1 MIACGGGGL
10 PVFRDAEG
18 DLHGV
23 EAVIDKDFASGLL
36 AREMGAELFLILTAV
51 EKVALHYRQPGERW
65 LDRLTVSEARAYDE
79 EGHFAAGSMRP
90 KIRAMVEF
98 LEATGGRGLI
108 TDPPNVMRALAGET
122 GTLILPDGESYPGIF
137 P

>member
-1 MIACGGGGL
+1 
-10 PVFRDAEG
+10 
-18 DLHGV
+18 
-23 EAVIDKDFASGLL
+23 
-36 AREMGAELFLILTAV
+36 
-51 EKVALHYRQPGERW
+51 
-65 LDRLTVSEARAYDE
+65 DE

-122 GTLILPDGESYPGIF
+122 GTLILPDG
-137 P
+137 